1 MISEKSNNLFFENQS
16 EKESPVVR
24 YKMIRHA
31 ERTTSGELTEDGIN
45 DARIKGQN
53 LKDSAE
59 VVKGYSSMEKSD
71 RAYKTVEII
80 SGATDIVSPITED
93 NYKTRRRS
101 GLFYDLSGP
110 LMSRIDKYSKLI
122 NETVIKDYPDFD
134 PKSSDPKWGKI
145 RKEYQPIGIKGIIV
159 DNDLR
164 HILAMGTAHQLYE
177 MIRIGSRYTAYRD
190 KKSTEDQSQ
199 IIKKDVVLMEG
210 THGGFLESLL
220 KKALVRVDSEGREKL
235 GFSAY
240 IDEQGNPELESSLG
254 GILKPGES
262 FEIVQKINQ
271 KAEGRLPIFFEDK
284 NRFPGEKCFI
294 DIDKIKILSEQF
306 NVYYDK
312 FKEWQKNNSL
322 DKELLICLDKLKDD
336 FATAYEENKK

>member
-1 MISEKSNNLFFENQS
+1 MISEQTNNLFPENKS
-16 EKESPVVR
+16 EKELPAIK

-31 ERTTSGELTEDGIN
+31 ERAASGELTEDGIN
-45 DARIKGQN
+45 DAKIKGQN

-59 VVKGYSSMEKSD
+59 VVKGYSSTEKSD
-71 RAYKTVEII
+71 RAYKTVGTI
-80 SGATDIVSPITED
+80 SEATDIVSPITED
-93 NYKTRRRS
+93 NYKTRRRP

-122 NETVIKDYPDFD
+122 NEAVAKDYPDFD

-159 DNDLR
+159 DADLT
-164 HILAMGTAHQLYE
+164 HILAMGAAHQLHE
-177 MIRIGSRYTAYRD
+177 MMQIGSRYTAYRD
-190 KKSTEDQSQ
+190 KKSTENHDQ

-220 KKALVRVDSEGREKL
+220 KEALIRVDNEGKEKT

-240 IDEQGNPELESSLG
+240 IDEKGNPELESSLG

-271 KAEGRLPIFFEDK
+271 KAEGRLPIIFEDK

-306 NVYYDK
+306 DIYYDK
-312 FKEWQKNNSL
+312 FKEWQKDNSL
-322 DKELLICLDKLKDD
+322 DKELLTVLNDLKAA
-336 FATAYEENKK
+336 FLEK